1 MHVFNDAICNFD
13 LKTKEFKT
21 AFISLK
27 RNKAAGID
35 TIDSHIVLDTYYE
48 IKYILFL
55 IFQTSFQL
63 VMFSSKLEIAKV
75 TPLFKLGDAEN
86 VTNYRSI
93 SFLPVSSKILERIMY
108 NRIYRNLK
116 SNNLLFDKEFGF
128 QLNNSAE
135 HAILH
140 LVNDISCSF
149 ERGEYSI
156 KMFIDLS
163 KAFDTVNH
171 EIVISKLE

>member
-1 MHVFNDAICNFD
+1 M
-13 LKTKEFKT
+13 KTKEFKT

-35 TIDSHIVLDTYYE
+35 TIDSHIVLDTYDE

-63 VMFSSKLEIAKV
+63 VMFSSKLKIAKV

-93 SFLPVSSKILERIMY
+93 SFVPVSSKIPERIMY
-108 NRIYRNLK
+108 NRII
-116 SNNLLFDKEFGF
+116 E
-128 QLNNSAE
+128 
-135 HAILH
+135 
-140 LVNDISCSF
+140 
-149 ERGEYSI
+149 
-156 KMFIDLS
+156 
-163 KAFDTVNH
+163 T
-171 EIVISKLE
+171 